1 MNYKETIK
9 KYKLDKINQ
18 ELFLLK
24 LGRVLE
30 KTARLWNYI
39 DLIAI
44 KCMAIS
50 LGFLYDVYVKLAQVS
65 YDETYLDMAESC
77 EAEIYGCL
85 IVIEGEK

>member
-9 KYKLDKINQ
+9 KYKLGKINQ
-18 ELFLLK
+18 ELYLLK
-24 LGRVLE
+24 LARLLE
-30 KTARLWNYI
+30 KAARLWNSF

-50 LGFLYDVYVKLAQVS
+50 LGFLYDVYIKLAEVS
-65 YDETYLDMAESC
+65 YDLNYLDMAESC

-85 IVIEGEK
+85 VFMGEGE

>member
-9 KYKLDKINQ
+9 QYKLGKINQ
-18 ELFLLK
+18 EIFLLK
-24 LGRVLE
+24 VGRLLE
-30 KTARLWNYI
+30 KSARLWNSI

-65 YDETYLDMAESC
+65 HDESYLDMAESC

-85 IVIEGEK
+85 IFVEGEK